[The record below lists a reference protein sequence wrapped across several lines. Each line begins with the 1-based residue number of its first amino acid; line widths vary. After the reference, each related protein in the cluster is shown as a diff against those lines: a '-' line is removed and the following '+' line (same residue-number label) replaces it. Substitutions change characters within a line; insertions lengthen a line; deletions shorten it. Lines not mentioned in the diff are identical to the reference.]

1 MLPKEK
7 DVDVA
12 TETNTSVVENKRNVG
27 SDEKVPAKKIL
38 TEEEFNDYFDKIP
51 ITSELQKDLY
61 RYSCKS
67 YLASMIRAILVFII
81 MGALLL
87 LGITADTFDKQIPFI
102 VLAGVFII
110 VVQQFDLLMSYSL
123 NTVRW
128 FKEQDIQTGYIA
140 VVTGKHKTRK
150 TMIVEINNESYI
162 RIVDSSEYNSLSR
175 NEAILILAKND
186 NYRVVGTCS
195 FLGISEPMHSM
206 RDMFK

>member
-7 DVDVA
+7 DVDVT
-12 TETNTSVVENKRNVG
+12 TETDTSVVENRGQAG
-27 SDEKVPAKKIL
+27 SEEIMPAKKIL
-38 TEEEFNDYFDKIP
+38 TEEDFNDYFDKIP

-61 RYSCKS
+61 TYSCKA
-67 YLASMIRAILVFII
+67 YIASMIRAILVFTI

-87 LGITADTFDKQIPFI
+87 LGITADTFDRQIPFI

-123 NTVRW
+123 NTVKW
-128 FKEQDIQTGYIA
+128 FKEQGIQTGYIA

-162 RIVDSSEYNSLSR
+162 RIVDSSDYNSLSR
-175 NEAILILAKND
+175 NEAILIFVKND
-186 NYRVVGTCS
+186 DYRVVGTCS

>member
-7 DVDVA
+7 DVDVT
-12 TETNTSVVENKRNVG
+12 TETDTSVVENRGQVG
-27 SDEKVPAKKIL
+27 SEKIMPAKKIL

-61 RYSCKS
+61 KHSCKA
-67 YLASMIRAILVFII
+67 YVASMVRAILVFTI
-81 MGALLL
+81 MGVLLL

-123 NTVRW
+123 NTVKW
-128 FKEQDIQTGYIA
+128 FKEQGIQTGYIA
-140 VVTGKHKTRK
+140 VVTEKHKTRK

-162 RIVDSSEYNSLSR
+162 RIVDSSDYNSLSR
-175 NEAILILAKND
+175 NEVILIFVKNND
-186 NYRVVGTCS
+186 YRVTGTCS
-195 FLGISEPMHSM
+195 FLGIPEPMHSM